1 MTACYYSIYCDL
13 IHNRDASTQNNCL
26 RVSENS
32 ADGTTCL
39 EEGKSDR
46 RVKKMTSFMFCT
58 TQQIL
63 GCLYQID
70 KRVGECNV
78 EYKYTNSWLEYTT

>member
-1 MTACYYSIYCDL
+1 VKI
-13 IHNRDASTQNNCL
+13 CL

-46 RVKKMTSFMFCT
+46 RVKKIMSFMFCT
-58 TQQIL
+58 PQQIL
-63 GCLYQID
+63 GCLNQID
-70 KRVGECNV
+70 KRVGECKM
-78 EYKYTNSWLEYTT
+78 EYKYTNFQSEYSK